1 MVRSW
6 SAADGKIQEDEDEEE
21 EEEAN
26 CRCFQTDRQG
36 PVWQQ

>member
-6 SAADGKIQEDEDEEE
+6 SPADGKIQEDEDDEE

-26 CRCFQTDRQG
+26 CRCFPTDRQG

>member
-26 CRCFQTDRQG
+26 CRCFPTDRQG
-36 PVWQQ
+36 PVWQR